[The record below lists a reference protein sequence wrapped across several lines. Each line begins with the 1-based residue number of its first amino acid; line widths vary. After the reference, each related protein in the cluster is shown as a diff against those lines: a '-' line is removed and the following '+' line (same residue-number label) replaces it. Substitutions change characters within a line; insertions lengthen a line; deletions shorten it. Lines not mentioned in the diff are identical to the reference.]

1 MTTCRCAL
9 LCISMPQSS
18 LKAVKHAADTV
29 MVLKS
34 NCLRT
39 NLQVCAALHRHTT
52 KLPQGRQ
59 ALGRSVMVLTNNCLR
74 TNLQVCAAL
83 QQHATKLPQGCQALG
98 NSKGVEK
105 QLLAY

>member
-39 NLQVCAALHRHTT
+39 NLQVCAALHRH
-52 KLPQGRQ
+52 
-59 ALGRSVMVLTNNCLR
+59 
-74 TNLQVCAAL
+74 
-83 QQHATKLPQGCQALG
+83 ATKLPQGCKQPESWVRLILEKPFGRDLCSSEALA
-98 NSKGVEK
+98 GV
-105 QLLAY
+105 

>member
-18 LKAVKHAADTV
+18 LKAVKHAADT
-29 MVLKS
+29 
-34 NCLRT
+34 
-39 NLQVCAALHRHTT
+39 
-52 KLPQGRQ
+52 
-59 ALGRSVMVLTNNCLR
+59 VMVLTNNCLR